1 MSLGPPA
8 LSSLAGSQRVVVM
21 GALASS
27 LLNFRGPLI
36 RALVGRGHVVF
47 AVAPEIDAATAAALR
62 ELGAQPAAV
71 QVRRAS
77 LNPFGALR
85 TALELRQL
93 LRRVRAD
100 VMIAYTIKPVVLGA
114 GAARATGVKRFVPLV
129 TGLGYA
135 FTGGRGL
142 KRLISRRMAIY
153 LYRRAFAKSA
163 IAIFQNPDDR
173 AEFQRLRLLPERLPA
188 AVVNGSGVDLAVFR
202 QAPLPDGASF
212 LMISRLLGDKGIR
225 EFASA
230 ARRLKQRHPE
240 VRIGLV
246 GYLDDSP
253 DSIGADELAAIVA
266 GGVEFHGKLDD
277 VRPAIASY
285 SVYVLPSYREGTPRS
300 VLEALA
306 IGRAIITTDAPGCR
320 ETVSHSH
327 NGLLVPPRDSG
338 ALFEAMDFL
347 VRNPDRIAAMAAA
360 SRRIAEDKYDA
371 DVVAANLLDYC
382 GL

>member
-1 MSLGPPA
+1 MSPDPPA
-8 LSSLAGSQRVVVM
+8 LSRLAGPQRVVVM

-27 LLNFRGPLI
+27 LLNFRAPLI
-36 RALVGRGHVVF
+36 RALVARGHAVF
-47 AVAPEIDAATAAALR
+47 AVAPRIDEATAAALR
-62 ELGAQPAAV
+62 ELGAEPAAV
-71 QVRRAS
+71 AVRRGS
-77 LNPFGALR
+77 LNPFGALW
-85 TALELRQL
+85 TAFALRRL

-114 GAARATGVKRFVPLV
+114 GAARATSVKRFVPFV

-135 FTGGRGL
+135 FTEGTGL
-142 KRLISRRMAIY
+142 KRRISRLMAMR
-153 LYRRAFAKSA
+153 LYRRAFARSA

-173 AEFQRLRLLPERLPA
+173 AEFHRLRLLPERLPA
-188 AVVNGSGVDLAVFR
+188 VVVNGSGVDLSLFR
-202 QAPLPDGASF
+202 QAPLPDGPSF

-230 ARRLKQRHPE
+230 ARRLKQRHPQ

-246 GYLDDSP
+246 GYLDDTP
-253 DSIGADELAAIVA
+253 DSIGPDELDAIVA
-266 GGVEFHGKLDD
+266 GGVEFHGKLED
-277 VRPAIASY
+277 VRPAIAAY

-306 IGRAIITTDAPGCR
+306 MGRAVITTDAPGCR
-320 ETVSHSH
+320 ETVSHSY
-327 NGLLVPPRDSG
+327 NGLLVPPRDPE
-338 ALFEAMDFL
+338 ALFEAMDLL
-347 VRNPDRIAAMAAA
+347 VRNPDRIAGMAVV

>member
-1 MSLGPPA
+1 MNPVPPA

-36 RALVGRGHVVF
+36 RALIGRGHVVF
-47 AVAPEIDAATAAALR
+47 AVAPDIDEATAEALR
-62 ELGAQPAAV
+62 KLGAQPAAV
-71 QVRRAS
+71 RVRRAS
-77 LNPFGALR
+77 LNPLGALR
-85 TALELRQL
+85 TGLELRQL

-135 FTGGRGL
+135 FTEGRGL
-142 KRLISRRMAIY
+142 KRRISRLMAMR
-153 LYRRAFAKSA
+153 LYRRAFARSA

-188 AVVNGSGVDLAVFR
+188 AVVNGSGVDLSVFR
-202 QAPLPDGASF
+202 PAPLPDGPSF

-225 EFASA
+225 EFAIA
-230 ARRLKQRHPE
+230 ARRLKQQHPQ

-246 GYLDDSP
+246 GYLDDTP
-253 DSIGADELAAIVA
+253 DSIGADELAAIVE

-277 VRPAIASY
+277 VRPAIAAY

-320 ETVSHSH
+320 ETVVDSH
-327 NGLLVPPRDSG
+327 NGLLVPPRDPE
-338 ALFEAMDFL
+338 ALFEAMNFL
-347 VRNPDRIAAMAAA
+347 VEHPDRIAAMAAA
-360 SRRIAEDKYDA
+360 SRRIAEEKYDA

>member
-1 MSLGPPA
+1 MNPVPPA

-36 RALVGRGHVVF
+36 RALIGRGHVVF
-47 AVAPEIDAATAAALR
+47 AVAPDIDEATAEALR
-62 ELGAQPAAV
+62 KLGAQPAAV
-71 QVRRAS
+71 RVRRAS
-77 LNPFGALR
+77 LNPLGALR
-85 TALELRQL
+85 TGLELRQL

-135 FTGGRGL
+135 FTEGRGL
-142 KRLISRRMAIY
+142 KRRISRLMAMR
-153 LYRRAFAKSA
+153 LYRRAFARSA

-188 AVVNGSGVDLAVFR
+188 AVVNGSGVDLSVFR
-202 QAPLPDGASF
+202 PAPLPDGPSF

-225 EFASA
+225 EFAIA
-230 ARRLKQRHPE
+230 ARRLKQQHPQ

-246 GYLDDSP
+246 GYLDDTP
-253 DSIGADELAAIVA
+253 DSIGADELAAIVE

-277 VRPAIASY
+277 VRPAIAAY

-320 ETVSHSH
+320 ETVVDSH
-327 NGLLVPPRDSG
+327 NGLLVPPRDPD
-338 ALFEAMDFL
+338 ALFEAMNLL
-347 VRNPDRIAAMAAA
+347 VEHPDRIAAMAAA
-360 SRRIAEDKYDA
+360 SRRIAEEKYDA